1 MLRSH
6 LNRSADS
13 ATSLSEL
20 AERMGVS
27 RREAEQAVQD
37 ARMAGEPIVSGPRG
51 LWIGTDAEALEWC
64 ERARSRALNQLATV
78 QAVQR
83 GVERRR
89 GAGQLSWMEAA

>member
-1 MLRSH
+1 MIRH

-20 AERMGVS
+20 AEKMGVS

-51 LWIGTDAEALEWC
+51 LWIGSDAEALEWC
-64 ERARSRALNQLATV
+64 ERARSRAIHQLETV